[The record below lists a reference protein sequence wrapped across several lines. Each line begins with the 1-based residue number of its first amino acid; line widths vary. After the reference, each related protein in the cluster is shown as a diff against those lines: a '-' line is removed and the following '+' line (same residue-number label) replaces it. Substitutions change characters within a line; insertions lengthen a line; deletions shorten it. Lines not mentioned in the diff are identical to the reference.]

1 MSKFFIGFVSGI
13 AALVGTVLLADHVE
27 TCITTKAFNMAKN
40 MNDWDAKN
48 DACEEN
54 EEEENS

>member
-13 AALVGTVLLADHVE
+13 AALVGTVLLADCVE
-27 TCITTKAFNMAKN
+27 SCMNAKAFNMAKN
-40 MNDWDAKN
+40 MNDLDIKN
-48 DACEEN
+48 DSAEET